1 MVGERASCAR
11 VCAGTGSSAGVKK
24 NDNNISNNKK
34 TSKAPIKVM
43 SLSKNSFNK
52 WYKSQMKPGK
62 KKSNKKSNKNLFKG
76 NKKGNLKEIKK
87 NLKKNKL
94 IQMNQIFFL
103 YYNIKCQ
110 SHVQ

>member
-62 KKSNKKSNKNLFKG
+62 KKSNKKSIKNLLKEI
-76 NKKGNLKEIKK
+76 KKEIKK

-103 YYNIKCQ
+103 YYYIKNGCH
-110 SHVQ
+110 SFNEKS